1 MLKRFKVKPVV
12 IAFCLAGF
20 YVGAC
25 GVAMV
30 RPVTVNTHKR
40 PSFSMSK
47 VNRVAV
53 LEAATVQNAAAA
65 ADIFSLRLL
74 DHGFNVIERAK
85 IKDVLN
91 EYDIKLSHD
100 EDVAGAKKLGEILD
114 ADSIVIV
121 SISDYTSGQQ
131 MIPGGC
137 ARQARIE
144 SVISMGV
151 TSRLVDIQT
160 SEVIWVGAAS
170 TQDKSLQACLTRMAD
185 ELINSILKN

>member
-1 MLKRFKVKPVV
+1 MGRRVKLIVTLY
-12 IAFCLAGF
+12 FAGL
-20 YVGAC
+20 YLGAC

-40 PSFSMSK
+40 PSFSMTK
-47 VNRVAV
+47 VNRVAT
-53 LEAATVQNAAAA
+53 LESTKVTNASAA
-65 ADIFSLRLL
+65 ADIMSLRLL

-91 EYDIKLSHD
+91 EYDIKLTHD
-100 EDVAGAKKLGEILD
+100 EDVSGAKKLGEILD

-121 SISDYTSGQQ
+121 TISDFTSGQQ

-137 ARQARIE
+137 AQQARIE
-144 SVISMGV
+144 SVISMGI
-151 TSRLVDIQT
+151 TARLVDIKT

-170 TQDKSLQACLTRMAD
+170 TQDKSLQACLTRMSD
-185 ELINSILKN
+185 ELISSILEK